1 MNDYEFLS
9 LKAAG
14 LIVGL
19 LLIAAHAY
27 ALARPAQTME
37 ALRVFP
43 RSRVAGIV
51 LLAAALAWTF
61 WLWSTTDL
69 GEFYTLRRP
78 IQFLLPVG
86 FYLTMRYVDEFLS
99 VRALGILLLLAACP
113 LLDAAFLRP
122 ETSRLLLV
130 VLAYVWI
137 IAGMFFVGAPHL
149 FRDGLDKLRLGGPGR
164 FQSAAIGGLV
174 YGLAIFACALVF
186 WGNPA

>member
-1 MNDYEFLS
+1 MNDYDFIS

-27 ALARPAQTME
+27 ALARPAQTAE
-37 ALRVFP
+37 SLRGFP
-43 RSRVAGIV
+43 RSRVSGLV
-51 LLAAALAWTF
+51 LLTVALAWTF

-86 FYLTMRYVDEFLS
+86 FYLTLRYVDEFLS
-99 VRALGILLLLAACP
+99 VRALGILRLLAACP

-130 VLAYVWI
+130 T
-137 IAGMFFVGAPHL
+137 
-149 FRDGLDKLRLGGPGR
+149 
-164 FQSAAIGGLV
+164 
-174 YGLAIFACALVF
+174 
-186 WGNPA
+186 

>member
-1 MNDYEFLS
+1 MDYEFLS
-9 LKAAG
+9 LKTVG

-19 LLIAAHAY
+19 LLVAGPAY
-27 ALARPAQTME
+27 ALARPTPTAE
-37 ALRVFP
+37 ARRAFP
-43 RSRVAGIV
+43 RSRAAGLA
-51 LLAAALAWTF
+51 LLTLALAWTF

-69 GEFYTLRRP
+69 GEFYNLRRP

-86 FYLTMRYVDEFLS
+86 YYLTLRYVDEFLA

-137 IAGMFFVGAPHL
+137 VGGMFLVGAPHL
-149 FRDGLDKLRLGGPGR
+149 FRDALDALRRGGPGR
-164 FQSAAIGGLV
+164 FRLAALGGLA
-174 YGLAIFACALVF
+174 YGLAVLACAVMR
-186 WGNPA
+186 W

>member
-1 MNDYEFLS
+1 MDYDFS
-9 LKAAG
+9 LHAVG
-14 LIVGL
+14 LFVGL
-19 LLIAAHAY
+19 LLIAAHAV
-27 ALARPAQTME
+27 AVARPAQTAE
-37 ALRVFP
+37 TLRGFP

-51 LLAAALAWTF
+51 LLTAAFAWTF

-86 FYLTMRYVDEFLS
+86 FFLTLRYVDEFLA
-99 VRALGILLLLAACP
+99 VRALGILMLLAACP

-137 IAGMFFVGAPHL
+137 IGGMFFVGAPHL
-149 FRDGLDKLRLGGPGR
+149 FRDGLDWVRRGGPRR
-164 FQSAAIGGLV
+164 FRLAAAGGLA
-174 YGLAIFACALVF
+174 YGLAVFACALVR
-186 WGNPA
+186 W

>member
-1 MNDYEFLS
+1 MDYDFIS

-14 LIVGL
+14 VIVGL
-19 LLIAAHAY
+19 LLIAAHAL
-27 ALARPAQTME
+27 ALARPAQTVE
-37 ALRVFP
+37 ALRRFP

-51 LLAAALAWTF
+51 LLTAALAWTF

-86 FYLTMRYVDEFLS
+86 YYLTLRYVDEFLA
-99 VRALGILLLLAACP
+99 VRALGILMLLAACP

-137 IAGMFFVGAPHL
+137 VGGMFFVGAPHL
-149 FRDGLDKLRLGGPGR
+149 FRDGLDWLRRGGPGR
-164 FQSAAIGGLV
+164 FRAAAVGGLV
-174 YGLAIFACALVF
+174 YGLAVLACAVAV
-186 WGNPA
+186 W